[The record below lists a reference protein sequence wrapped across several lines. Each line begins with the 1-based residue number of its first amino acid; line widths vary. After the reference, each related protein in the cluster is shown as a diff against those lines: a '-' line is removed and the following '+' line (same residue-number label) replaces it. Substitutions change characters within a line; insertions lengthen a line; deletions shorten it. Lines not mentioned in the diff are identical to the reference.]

1 MFKKEN
7 LRKNF
12 LRVKQIAD
20 QNLGRVEKTEVLSD
34 DLQTSE
40 KKVELVKHVS
50 SNTVKKL
57 GTSLLGAGTSDPEKR
72 LKKMPEAGLGH
83 SMIESASYLGTECI
97 MGQMY
102 QMCGD
107 CQNSLAQQHLQY
119 ELDVEKNVLEPLQA
133 IVENEI
139 PHIGKLKKALGK
151 VTLDMDS
158 AKSRHN
164 SAVKQ
169 AQVPGVNM
177 VSASAKVDSL
187 YTELEDTQNRVEA
200 AKDAYTTGMFGFISK
215 EAEHSQNLLNLL
227 EAQASYHQHALAII
241 ETMIPKMRESL
252 SCNPIKPVYGVA
264 LEEHLRVTNRDI
276 AQVLEAC
283 VCFLLDVGLE
293 EEGLFR
299 IAGMASKVKKL
310 KASFDAGIE
319 FEDSGELD
327 PHTVAGA
334 FKQYL
339 RELPEPLLTFKLFPD
354 FMAAAQKPQDQRLQ
368 ALWCVVDR
376 LPKPNY
382 DNFRYLI
389 KFLSKLTEKSEVNK
403 MTPGNIAIVIGPNLI
418 WSEGDSGPNMM
429 NTGILSLITELIVQH
444 ADWFFPG
451 AADFQATQRD
461 QAPARKRRQSDG
473 LIQKQGSAV
482 TKAPPMTTSK
492 PPPITSPKPSISQ
505 SVAIVQPSTSGTQ
518 SKLKDLVPGRKTSEE
533 SVSSS
538 SESTSVSEASV
549 HNKEYE
555 NADTLERRDSVDH
568 YLTARGDLSQSNAF
582 QSPSSS
588 VTNKRTNP
596 IITFDPNER
605 LKHKPSIKRQAP
617 KPRIDAKPAHLQPT
631 SPSSPSGH
639 NVHSDMYS
647 TAFALQSLGDGG
659 TWPKYLN
666 TVRSIW
672 DDQLHNINFQ
682 CVTPQES
689 NTPPFPKTPIETQSH
704 DHAQLERTG
713 SNQSSSSHGTPH
725 SSPAAN
731 QDTGSP
737 VTPASGSRSPSVSPA
752 VSSSNLQGAPLAES
766 EDFQSVVRRPT
777 RKPAPPPPERPYS
790 VAVSASVR
798 PGEQASQYQT
808 WPRQALTPQGDSSP
822 STLSRS
828 DKQKTLPP
836 DRPNPPER
844 ISSLQSGSQSNQGD
858 RPKIPPPVVPPGH
871 QRSASTGAPV
881 TIPGTPLHHMD
892 NEKLTGSLTP
902 NTGLHPDNG
911 ALNHSQLQHPQ
922 DKLSHSSLNRHT
934 IARPPRPMPPPPPPP
949 DNSIVEQTHL

>member
-34 DLQTSE
+34 DLQSSE

-57 GTSLLGAGTSDPEKR
+57 GTSLLGSGASDPEKR
-72 LKKMPEAGLGH
+72 LKKMPEAGIGH
-83 SMIESASYLGTECI
+83 SMIESASYLGSECI

-102 QMCGD
+102 QMCGN

-119 ELDVEKNVLEPLQA
+119 EIDVEKNVLEPLQA

-139 PHIGKLKKALGK
+139 PQISKLKKALGK

-158 AKSRHN
+158 AKSRYN
-164 SAVKQ
+164 NAVRQ
-169 AQVPGVNM
+169 TQVPGVNM
-177 VSASAKVDSL
+177 VSASAKVDTL
-187 YTELEDTQNRVEA
+187 KDELEDTVSRVEQ
-200 AKDAYTTGMFGFISK
+200 AKDAYTTGIFNFISK

-227 EAQASYHQHALAII
+227 EAQASYHQQALAII
-241 ETMIPKMRESL
+241 EKCIPKMRESL
-252 SCNPIKPVYGVA
+252 SCNPVKPVYGVP

-283 VCFLLDVGLE
+283 VCFLLEMGLE

-299 IAGMASKVKKL
+299 IAGMASKLKKL
-310 KASFDAGIE
+310 KASFDAGII

-334 FKQYL
+334 CKQYL

-354 FMAAAQKPQDQRLQ
+354 FMAAAQQPADQRLQ

-451 AADFQATQRD
+451 DINFTCGTPQD
-461 QAPARKRRQSDG
+461 N
-473 LIQKQGSAV
+473 GS
-482 TKAPPMTTSK
+482 PQF
-492 PPPITSPKPSISQ
+492 PKP
-505 SVAIVQPSTSGTQ
+505 A
-518 SKLKDLVPGRKTSEE
+518 
-533 SVSSS
+533 
-538 SESTSVSEASV
+538 
-549 HNKEYE
+549 
-555 NADTLERRDSVDH
+555 
-568 YLTARGDLSQSNAF
+568 
-582 QSPSSS
+582 
-588 VTNKRTNP
+588 
-596 IITFDPNER
+596 
-605 LKHKPSIKRQAP
+605 
-617 KPRIDAKPAHLQPT
+617 
-631 SPSSPSGH
+631 
-639 NVHSDMYS
+639 
-647 TAFALQSLGDGG
+647 
-659 TWPKYLN
+659 
-666 TVRSIW
+666 
-672 DDQLHNINFQ
+672 
-682 CVTPQES
+682 
-689 NTPPFPKTPIETQSH
+689 ETQ
-704 DHAQLERTG
+704 DHSRLERTG
-713 SNQSSSSHGTPH
+713 SDQSSSSHGTPQ
-725 SSPAAN
+725 SSPATN
-731 QDTGSP
+731 QDTASP

-766 EDFQSVVRRPT
+766 EDLHPVIRRPT

-798 PGEQASQYQT
+798 PGEQSTQFQT

-822 STLSRS
+822 STLTRS
-828 DKQKTLPP
+828 DRQKTLPP
-836 DRPNPPER
+836 DRPNPPDR
-844 ISSLQSGSQSNQGD
+844 ISSLPHGSQSSQGD

-881 TIPGTPLHHMD
+881 TIPGAPLHSMD
-892 NEKLTGSLTP
+892 NEKLTE
-902 NTGLHPDNG
+902 
-911 ALNHSQLQHPQ
+911 LNKSGTL
-922 DKLSHSSLNRHT
+922 
-934 IARPPRPMPPPPPPP
+934 
-949 DNSIVEQTHL
+949 

>member
-34 DLQTSE
+34 DLQSSE

-57 GTSLLGAGTSDPEKR
+57 GTSLLGSGASDPEKR
-72 LKKMPEAGLGH
+72 LKKMPEAGIGH
-83 SMIESASYLGTECI
+83 SMIESASYLGSECI

-102 QMCGD
+102 QMCGN

-119 ELDVEKNVLEPLQA
+119 EIDVEKNVLEPLQA

-139 PHIGKLKKALGK
+139 PQISKLKKALGK

-158 AKSRHN
+158 AKSRYN
-164 SAVKQ
+164 NAVRQ
-169 AQVPGVNM
+169 TQVPGVNM
-177 VSASAKVDSL
+177 VSASAKVDTL
-187 YTELEDTQNRVEA
+187 KDELEDTVSRVEQ
-200 AKDAYTTGMFGFISK
+200 AKDAYTTGIFNFISK

-227 EAQASYHQHALAII
+227 EAQASYHQQALAII
-241 ETMIPKMRESL
+241 EKCIPKMRESL
-252 SCNPIKPVYGVA
+252 SCNPVKPVYGVP

-283 VCFLLDVGLE
+283 VCFLLEMGLE

-299 IAGMASKVKKL
+299 IAGMASKLKKL
-310 KASFDAGIE
+310 KASFDAGII

-334 FKQYL
+334 CKQYL

-354 FMAAAQKPQDQRLQ
+354 FMAAAQQPADQRLQ

-451 AADFQATQRD
+451 APDFQATQRD
-461 QAPARKRRQSDG
+461 QAPDRKRRPSG
-473 LIQKQGSAV
+473 AFMQKPGNSIVATKEAV
-482 TKAPPMTTSK
+482 TMAT
-492 PPPITSPKPSISQ
+492 PKQSSSQ
-505 SVAIVQPSTSGTQ
+505 STAIIASTSGTQ
-518 SKLKDLVPGRKTSEE
+518 SKTTGFIPGRKTSQE

-538 SESTSVSEASV
+538 SESTSISEASV

-568 YLTARGDLSQSNAF
+568 YLTARDINFTCGTPQDNG
-582 QSPSSS
+582 SPQ
-588 VTNKRTNP
+588 
-596 IITFDPNER
+596 F
-605 LKHKPSIKRQAP
+605 P
-617 KPRIDAKPAHLQPT
+617 KPA
-631 SPSSPSGH
+631 
-639 NVHSDMYS
+639 
-647 TAFALQSLGDGG
+647 
-659 TWPKYLN
+659 
-666 TVRSIW
+666 
-672 DDQLHNINFQ
+672 
-682 CVTPQES
+682 
-689 NTPPFPKTPIETQSH
+689 ETQ
-704 DHAQLERTG
+704 DHSRLERTG
-713 SNQSSSSHGTPH
+713 SDQSSSSHGTPQ
-725 SSPAAN
+725 SSPATN
-731 QDTGSP
+731 QDTASP

-766 EDFQSVVRRPT
+766 EDLHPVIRRPT

-798 PGEQASQYQT
+798 PGEQSTQFQT

-822 STLSRS
+822 STLTRS
-828 DKQKTLPP
+828 DRQKTLPP
-836 DRPNPPER
+836 DRPNPPDR
-844 ISSLQSGSQSNQGD
+844 ISSLPHGSQSSQGD

-881 TIPGTPLHHMD
+881 TIPGAPLHSMD
-892 NEKLTGSLTP
+892 NEKLTE
-902 NTGLHPDNG
+902 
-911 ALNHSQLQHPQ
+911 LNKSGTL
-922 DKLSHSSLNRHT
+922 
-934 IARPPRPMPPPPPPP
+934 
-949 DNSIVEQTHL
+949 

>member
-568 YLTARGDLSQSNAF
+568 YLTARD
-582 QSPSSS
+582 
-588 VTNKRTNP
+588 
-596 IITFDPNER
+596 
-605 LKHKPSIKRQAP
+605 
-617 KPRIDAKPAHLQPT
+617 
-631 SPSSPSGH
+631 
-639 NVHSDMYS
+639 
-647 TAFALQSLGDGG
+647 
-659 TWPKYLN
+659 
-666 TVRSIW
+666 
-672 DDQLHNINFQ
+672 INFQ

>member
-451 AADFQATQRD
+451 D
-461 QAPARKRRQSDG
+461 
-473 LIQKQGSAV
+473 
-482 TKAPPMTTSK
+482 
-492 PPPITSPKPSISQ
+492 
-505 SVAIVQPSTSGTQ
+505 
-518 SKLKDLVPGRKTSEE
+518 
-533 SVSSS
+533 
-538 SESTSVSEASV
+538 
-549 HNKEYE
+549 
-555 NADTLERRDSVDH
+555 
-568 YLTARGDLSQSNAF
+568 
-582 QSPSSS
+582 
-588 VTNKRTNP
+588 
-596 IITFDPNER
+596 
-605 LKHKPSIKRQAP
+605 
-617 KPRIDAKPAHLQPT
+617 
-631 SPSSPSGH
+631 
-639 NVHSDMYS
+639 
-647 TAFALQSLGDGG
+647 
-659 TWPKYLN
+659 
-666 TVRSIW
+666 
-672 DDQLHNINFQ
+672 INFQ

-689 NTPPFPKTPIETQSH
+689 NTPPFPKTPIETQAH

-892 NEKLTGSLTP
+892 NEKLTE
-902 NTGLHPDNG
+902 
-911 ALNHSQLQHPQ
+911 LNKSGIL
-922 DKLSHSSLNRHT
+922 
-934 IARPPRPMPPPPPPP
+934 
-949 DNSIVEQTHL
+949 

>member
-34 DLQTSE
+34 DLQSSE

-57 GTSLLGAGTSDPEKR
+57 GTSLLGSGASDPEKR
-72 LKKMPEAGLGH
+72 LKKMPEAGIGH
-83 SMIESASYLGTECI
+83 SMIESASYLGSECI

-102 QMCGD
+102 QMCGN

-119 ELDVEKNVLEPLQA
+119 EIDVEKNVLEPLQA

-139 PHIGKLKKALGK
+139 PQISKLKKALGK

-158 AKSRHN
+158 AKSRYN
-164 SAVKQ
+164 NAVRQ
-169 AQVPGVNM
+169 TQVPGVNM
-177 VSASAKVDSL
+177 VSASAKVDTL
-187 YTELEDTQNRVEA
+187 KDELEDTVSRVEQ
-200 AKDAYTTGMFGFISK
+200 AKDAYTTGIFNFISK

-227 EAQASYHQHALAII
+227 EAQASYHQQALAII
-241 ETMIPKMRESL
+241 EKCIPKMRESL
-252 SCNPIKPVYGVA
+252 SCNPVKPVYGVP

-283 VCFLLDVGLE
+283 VCFLLEMGLE

-299 IAGMASKVKKL
+299 IAGMASKLKKL
-310 KASFDAGIE
+310 KASFDAGII

-334 FKQYL
+334 CKQYL

-354 FMAAAQKPQDQRLQ
+354 FMAAAQQPADQRLQ

-451 AADFQATQRD
+451 APDFQATQRD
-461 QAPARKRRQSDG
+461 QAPDRKRRPSG
-473 LIQKQGSAV
+473 AFMQKPGNSIVATKEAV
-482 TKAPPMTTSK
+482 TMAT
-492 PPPITSPKPSISQ
+492 PKQSSSQ
-505 SVAIVQPSTSGTQ
+505 STAIIASTSGTQ
-518 SKLKDLVPGRKTSEE
+518 SKTTGFIPGRKTSQE

-538 SESTSVSEASV
+538 SESTSISEASV

-568 YLTARGDLSQSNAF
+568 YLTARGDLSQSSAF

-596 IITFDPNER
+596 IITFDPNGR
-605 LKHKPSIKRQAP
+605 LKHKKSVKRQAP
-617 KPRIDAKPAHLQPT
+617 KPKIDAKPTHLQKT
-631 SPSSPSGH
+631 SQSSPVGQ

-672 DDQLHNINFQ
+672 DDQLHNTGNSDLCIVGNISGNGQARSNQDINFT
-682 CVTPQES
+682 CGTPQDNGS
-689 NTPPFPKTPIETQSH
+689 PQFPKPAETQ
-704 DHAQLERTG
+704 DHSRLERTG
-713 SNQSSSSHGTPH
+713 SDQSSSSHGTPQ
-725 SSPAAN
+725 SSPATN
-731 QDTGSP
+731 QDTASP

-766 EDFQSVVRRPT
+766 EDLHPVIRRPT

-798 PGEQASQYQT
+798 PGEQSTQFQT

-822 STLSRS
+822 STLTRS
-828 DKQKTLPP
+828 DRQKTLPP
-836 DRPNPPER
+836 DRPNPPDR
-844 ISSLQSGSQSNQGD
+844 ISSLPHGSQSSQGD

-881 TIPGTPLHHMD
+881 TIPGAPLHSMD
-892 NEKLTGSLTP
+892 NEKLTAPISC
-902 NTGLHPDNG
+902 
-911 ALNHSQLQHPQ
+911 S
-922 DKLSHSSLNRHT
+922 
-934 IARPPRPMPPPPPPP
+934 
-949 DNSIVEQTHL
+949 

>member
-451 AADFQATQRD
+451 D
-461 QAPARKRRQSDG
+461 
-473 LIQKQGSAV
+473 
-482 TKAPPMTTSK
+482 
-492 PPPITSPKPSISQ
+492 
-505 SVAIVQPSTSGTQ
+505 
-518 SKLKDLVPGRKTSEE
+518 
-533 SVSSS
+533 
-538 SESTSVSEASV
+538 
-549 HNKEYE
+549 
-555 NADTLERRDSVDH
+555 
-568 YLTARGDLSQSNAF
+568 
-582 QSPSSS
+582 
-588 VTNKRTNP
+588 
-596 IITFDPNER
+596 
-605 LKHKPSIKRQAP
+605 
-617 KPRIDAKPAHLQPT
+617 
-631 SPSSPSGH
+631 
-639 NVHSDMYS
+639 
-647 TAFALQSLGDGG
+647 
-659 TWPKYLN
+659 
-666 TVRSIW
+666 
-672 DDQLHNINFQ
+672 INFQ